1 MTMMDDVTQVA
12 IERGQQQADTVLE
25 FRSRVLEE
33 RVARAAEE
41 DEVSEGV
48 RAEVAATPDPALVR
62 AAGGDASRGVLV
74 AEGDSWFDYPWFD
87 VLGLL
92 EDQHR
97 YDVRSVAHKGD
108 TVEGMAYT
116 GGQLADLSREL
127 EKVIRGRQI
136 PRAILLSG
144 GGNDVAGTEFQ
155 MLLNHRN
162 SPRPGLNQQVVS
174 GIIDERIRPAF
185 AWIISAV
192 TRICET
198 RAGRRIPILVHGYDY
213 PVPDGRGY
221 LGGFSVLPG
230 PWLEPGFRKKDY
242 TSLGERKT
250 LARELIT
257 RFNDMLEGLVAA
269 LEFSHVRY
277 VNLLGTLSDADAD
290 YKEWWDNE
298 LHPTRRGF
306 IAVTNKIAAELT
318 TLS

>member
-1 MTMMDDVTQVA
+1 MMDDVTQVA
-12 IERGQQQADTVLE
+12 IEQGQQQADTVLE
-25 FRSRVLEE
+25 LRSRALEE
-33 RVARAAEE
+33 RVAWDAEVDE
-41 DEVSEGV
+41 DLAGV
-48 RAEVAATPDPALVR
+48 RAEEAAVPDPDLVR
-62 AAGGDASRGVLV
+62 AAGGAASRGVLV

-108 TVEGMAYT
+108 TLEGMAYT
-116 GGQLADLSREL
+116 DGQLADLSREL

-136 PRAILLSG
+136 PQAILLSG
-144 GGNDVAGTEFQ
+144 GGNDVAGTEFH
-155 MLLNHRN
+155 MMLNHRL
-162 SPRPGLNQQVVS
+162 SPIPGLNQQVVS
-174 GIIDERIRPAF
+174 GIIDERVRPAY
-185 AWIISAV
+185 ARIISAV
-192 TRICET
+192 TQVCEV

-230 PWLEPGFRKKDY
+230 PWLEPGFRMKDY
-242 TSLGERKT
+242 TALGERKM
-250 LARELIT
+250 LARELIK
-257 RFNDMLEGLVAA
+257 RFNDMLESLVTV
-269 LEFSHVRY
+269 LDYSHVRY

-290 YKEWWDNE
+290 YKDWWDNE

-306 IAVTNKIAAELT
+306 MAVTNKIAAELA